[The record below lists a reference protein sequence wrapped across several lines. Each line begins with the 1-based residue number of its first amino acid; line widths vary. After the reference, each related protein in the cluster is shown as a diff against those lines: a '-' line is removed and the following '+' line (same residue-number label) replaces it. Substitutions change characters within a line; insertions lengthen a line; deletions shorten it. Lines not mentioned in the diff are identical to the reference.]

1 MCDTHLARNEHA
13 IYQNEMRHSGRHV
26 EAIYHGLYGSR
37 VRNFNGELVVLSNP
51 SVELVRQIIAQRRK
65 QFYGDFHDA
74 PTGKASPQEALIA
87 RACCA
92 CVLARY
98 AGMS

>member
-1 MCDTHLARNEHA
+1 
-13 IYQNEMRHSGRHV
+13 MRHGGRHV
-26 EAIYHGLYGSR
+26 EAVYHGLYGSR
-37 VRNFNGELVVLSNP
+37 FRNFNGKLVVLSNP
-51 SVELVRQIIAQRRK
+51 AVELVRQIIAQRRK
-65 QFYGDFHDA
+65 KFYDDFHDA
-74 PTGKASPQEALIA
+74 PAGKDGPQEAFIA